1 MACTDA
7 TLNRMKLPFL
17 IALLGVSTAFAAEN
31 LPPNIDAGAG
41 GRGTATIPSRRPAV
55 APAGTKAATLPPAK
69 PVELPP
75 LPEGVEELKFAAF
88 FKLPVGPRGLEMTD
102 RLKALNGKRVR
113 ILGHMVKEDLT
124 PCNSC
129 PVAPPNGKRALP
141 AWMEFVVPG
150 RMMFTEQPAMV
161 SHAHYGLADDL
172 PPQTLFVTVPDKF
185 GELVPYTP
193 GPMLLTGVLSV
204 GNKPESDSRISVVR
218 LALDPPARNASAA
231 PQPSLSANQPA
242 VNQTKNTNKQQ

>member
-1 MACTDA
+1 MP
-7 TLNRMKLPFL
+7 LSEQL
-17 IALLGVSTAFAAEN
+17 
-31 LPPNIDAGAG
+31 
-41 GRGTATIPSRRPAV
+41 
-55 APAGTKAATLPPAK
+55 
-69 PVELPP
+69 ELPP
-75 LPEGVEELKFAAF
+75 LPEGVEELKFSTF
-88 FKLPVGPRGLEMTD
+88 FKLPVGPRGLELTD
-102 RLKALNGKRVR
+102 RLKALDGKRVR

-129 PVAPPNGKRALP
+129 PVTPVQGKRALP

-150 RMMFTEQPAMV
+150 RMMFTENPAMV

-172 PPQTLFVTVPDKF
+172 PPQTIFVTVPDKF

-204 GNKPESDSRISVVR
+204 GNKPEADSRISVVR
-218 LALDPPARNASAA
+218 LTLDLPAKNAPVA

-242 VNQTKNTNKQQ
+242 VNQTKNQPAVNQAQ

>member
-1 MACTDA
+1 
-7 TLNRMKLPFL
+7 MKLPLLITFL
-17 IALLGVSTAFAAEN
+17 GISNAFAAEVS
-31 LPPNIDAGAG
+31 PPSADAGAG
-41 GRGTATIPSRRPAV
+41 GGTTGTVLSRRRPAL
-55 APAGTKAATLPPAK
+55 APAATKAPTMPVAK
-69 PVELPP
+69 PAELPP
-75 LPEGVEELKFAAF
+75 LPAGAEELKFAAF
-88 FKLPVGPRGLEMTD
+88 FKLPVGPRGLELTD
-102 RLKALNGKRVR
+102 RLKSLDGKRVR

-129 PVAPPNGKRALP
+129 PVTPTKGKRALP

-172 PPQTLFVTVPDKF
+172 PPQTVFVTVPDKF

-204 GNKPESDSRISVVR
+204 GNKPEPDGRISVVR
-218 LALDPPARNASAA
+218 LTIDPPARTAAADPQASL
-231 PQPSLSANQPA
+231 PENQPA
-242 VNQTKNTNKQQ
+242 VNPTK

>member
-1 MACTDA
+1 M
-7 TLNRMKLPFL
+7 LRPLLPFTL
-17 IALLGVSTAFAAEN
+17 FLTLAAPVLAAPEATPAPTRGARVPVPTGQPATPIAAK
-31 LPPNIDAGAG
+31 P
-41 GRGTATIPSRRPAV
+41 
-55 APAGTKAATLPPAK
+55 APASVA
-69 PVELPP
+69 LPP
-75 LPEGVEELKFAAF
+75 LPPGAEELTFADF
-88 FKLPVGPRGLEMTD
+88 FKLPVGPRGLDLTE
-102 RLKALNGKRVR
+102 RLKALDGRRVR

-129 PVAPPNGKRALP
+129 PVLPNGAQRARP

-185 GELVPYTP
+185 GELVPFTP

-204 GNKPESDSRISVVR
+204 GNKPEPDGRISVVR
-218 LALDPPARNASAA
+218 LTLDPPAHAGAASAK
-231 PQPSLSANQPA
+231 SLSATNPTANQP
-242 VNQTKNTNKQQ
+242 TK